1 MDIAPGLGED
11 AVVWKK
17 PLQLLGMRES
27 GEMSESG
34 AG

>member
-11 AVVWKK
+11 AEES
-17 PLQLLGMRES
+17 PPAAGDGES
-27 GEMSESG
+27 GEMPESG